1 MPHSDTV
8 AVHAGEPV
16 LDRKDAPVTPDI
28 TVGSASGYPDLETLD
43 AAMAAHRGYGRWG
56 TDNHRQLEAAVA
68 GLEANGLATRLDAV
82 AVGSGMAAI
91 AVALMSEMNAGDHV
105 VGANDCYGTTV
116 TFLRGDL
123 PRFGIN
129 STIVDFQDLDAV
141 RRAVTDRTR
150 VLLCEMCT
158 NPLIRV
164 PDVEALAKIA
174 HDAGALLVVDNT
186 VPTPALS
193 QPLRW
198 GADVV
203 IYSATKNLSG
213 HADVV
218 GGLVV
223 GKPSWID
230 GARAFAHTF
239 GPTLGPFD
247 AWLTLRGI
255 RTLAVRMA
263 RHTSNARAL
272 ARFLEG
278 HAAVGRVNYPELEGS
293 PFRER
298 ARKLL
303 PEGAGA
309 LLSFELAGGK
319 PALESMLSRLQ
330 LVRLMPSLGN
340 VATTLS
346 HPASTSHR
354 GLDPTERARAGI
366 SDGLVRCSVGL
377 EHPDDLLED
386 FQRALRPS

>member
-16 LDRKDAPVTPDI
+16 LDRKDAPITPDI
-28 TVGSASGYPDLETLD
+28 SVGSASGYPDLKTLD
-43 AAMAAHRGYGRWG
+43 AAMAEHRGYGRWG
-56 TDNHRQLEAAVA
+56 TENHRQLEAAVA
-68 GLEANGLATRLDAV
+68 SLEANGLDAQLDAV

-91 AVALMSEMNAGDHV
+91 AVALMSEMNAGDHLV
-105 VGANDCYGTTV
+105 AAHDCYGTTL
-116 TFLRGDL
+116 TFLRNDL
-123 PRFGIN
+123 PRFGIT
-129 STIVDFQDLDAV
+129 SSIVDFQDLDAV
-141 RRAVTDRTR
+141 RRAITDTTR

-164 PDVEALAKIA
+164 PDLEALAALA

-213 HADVV
+213 HADVI

-223 GKPSWID
+223 GKPAWIE

-255 RTLAVRMA
+255 RTLAVRME
-263 RHTSNARAL
+263 RHTQNALEL
-272 ARFLEG
+272 ARFLQG
-278 HAAVGRVNYPELEGS
+278 HVAISAVNYPGLDRS
-293 PFRER
+293 AYCAR
-298 ARKLL
+298 ARRLL
-303 PEGAGA
+303 PNGAGA

-319 PALESMLSRLQ
+319 PALAAMVPRLRF
-330 LVRLMPSLGN
+330 VRLMPSLGN

-354 GLDPTERARAGI
+354 GLDAVDRQRAGI

-377 EHPDDLLED
+377 EYADDLLAE
-386 FQRALRPS
+386 FEAALP